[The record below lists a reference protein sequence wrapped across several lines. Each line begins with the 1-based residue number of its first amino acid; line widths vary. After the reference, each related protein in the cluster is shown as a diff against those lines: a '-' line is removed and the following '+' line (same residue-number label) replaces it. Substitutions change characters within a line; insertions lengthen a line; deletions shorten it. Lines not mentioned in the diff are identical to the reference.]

1 MTTIETPID
10 YAARCV
16 KELGQKAHET
26 GAVLEWCHSNPP
38 TKPTDN
44 AIPQLKWIKRMEE
57 FASLNSALVRGVT
70 RAIFHSDHLELVWSK
85 YEHTIAE
92 QQAVAREHRHL
103 EWRIVR
109 SDNGQ
114 NLDWLCD
121 FGDVLVRLQ
130 AADVMPLRRL
140 PALVDFD
147 ALPILPT
154 LQPQEEAS

>member
-1 MTTIETPID
+1 MTPE
-10 YAARCV
+10 
-16 KELGQKAHET
+16 
-26 GAVLEWCHSNPP
+26 
-38 TKPTDN
+38 
-44 AIPQLKWIKRMEE
+44 IPQLKWIRRMEE
-57 FASLNSALVRGVT
+57 FASLHPALVRGVT